1 MGPSIFDL
9 SLLHD
14 QSDLFALGGVA
25 IGRGMRLGLPLDLWH
40 LVLVD
45 FPDAYDQFLVDVED
59 GREALL
65 HRQAERVLVPE
76 IVRVQDPLLLFPLFQ
91 VLRLA
96 LSLLEER
103 GSDLLW
109 NLTVVAVDLQFGDS
123 EDFKLLFTMGYL
135 NAEG

>member
-9 SLLHD
+9 SFLDD

-25 IGRGMRLGLPLDLWH
+25 FRRGMRLGLPLDLWH

-65 HRQAERVLVPE
+65 HRQAERVLIPE
-76 IVRVQDPLLLFPLFQ
+76 IVRVQDPLLLFPLLQ
-91 VLRLA
+91 VFRLA
-96 LSLLEER
+96 LILLEER
-103 GSDLLW
+103 GSDLVW
-109 NLTVVAVDLQFGDS
+109 NLTVVAENLQFVDS
-123 EDFKLLFTMGYL
+123 
-135 NAEG
+135 